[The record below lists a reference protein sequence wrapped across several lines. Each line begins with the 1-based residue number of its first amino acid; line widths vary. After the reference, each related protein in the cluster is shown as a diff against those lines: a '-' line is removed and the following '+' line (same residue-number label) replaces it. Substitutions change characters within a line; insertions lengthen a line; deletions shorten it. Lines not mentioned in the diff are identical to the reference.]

1 MGKPELY
8 ATLSFTPSFAYT
20 PKSVPTNRIFL
31 SVALSL
37 CTIHI
42 IEIFGKPVKMLVQLA
57 PPSID
62 S

>member
-8 ATLSFTPSFAYT
+8 ATLSFT